1 MRYPAVSGSFYPS
14 SPTALQRQV
23 DAFLALA
30 RKEVRQ
36 RPASNA
42 GGPSSSI
49 KAIVCPHAGYAYSGL
64 TAAYSFASI
73 EPLLQKPDTTVVLI
87 GPNHTGLGELISV
100 SFDTWSTPIGKSE
113 TDLPLAGA
121 IVKSSPL
128 ISKNELAHFK
138 EHSIEVQLPFLQT
151 LAPAAKIVA
160 ICMMAQDIN
169 SSRRVGQAIF
179 DATRKKEFSDKNI
192 LVLASSDF
200 THYESAKSAEE
211 KDRLAIAS
219 ILALDDDNFQ
229 SQVEERGL
237 SICGHGP
244 IAAAIYYAKSAGAK
258 RGELL
263 RYTNSGKETD
273 GDESSVVAYAS
284 LAFV

>member
-14 SPTALQRQV
+14 SPTSLKRNV
-23 DAFLALA
+23 DALLASA
-30 RKEVRQ
+30 RKQ
-36 RPASNA
+36 TKPIPGA
-42 GGPSSSI
+42 

-64 TAAYSFASI
+64 TAACSFAAI
-73 EPLLQKPDTTVVLI
+73 EPSLKKPSTTVVLI

-151 LAPAAKIVA
+151 LAPKAKIVA

-169 SSRRVGQAIF
+169 SSRMLGQAIY
-179 DATRKKEFSDKNI
+179 DATSRKEFSGRNF

-200 THYESAKSAEE
+200 THYESAQSAQE
-211 KDRLAIAS
+211 KDMPAIRS
-219 ILALDDDNFQ
+219 ILALDDQNFQ
-229 SQVEERGL
+229 SQVEARGL

-244 IAAAIYYAKSAGAK
+244 IAAVLHYARLAGAK
-258 RGELL
+258 GARLL
-263 RYTNSGKETD
+263 RYTNSGNETD

-284 LAFV
+284 IVIV